1 MEFNDIL
8 AGLTPEAQA
17 VVNKHIED
25 ATTQAVNAAVAP
37 LTAQVTELTETNKSL
52 TEAAKGA
59 AEPVVP
65 EDVMKSLPESVQKQF
80 EEMQKSIKALEDE
93 KEENLAKSRFNIV
106 KAIPCDE
113 ATLKSVLKTA
123 SPEVFAVLTKAAA
136 AIEEGLG
143 KTAAAAG
150 EGSTVVSSDD
160 AYAALEKHA
169 EVIAKSENVTDA
181 VAFTMA
187 CEQHPDLYDQYVK
200 GE

>member
-169 EVIAKSENVTDA
+169 EALAKSENVTDA

>member
-52 TEAAKGA
+52 TEAAKGV
-59 AEPVVP
+59 AEPTVP

>member
-17 VVNKHIED
+17 VVNKHIEN

-59 AEPVVP
+59 AEPAVP

-80 EEMQKSIKALEDE
+80 EDMQKSIKALEDE

-123 SPEVFAVLTKAAA
+123 SPEVFTVLTKAAA

>member
-52 TEAAKGA
+52 TEAAKGT
-59 AEPVVP
+59 AEPAVP

-169 EVIAKSENVTDA
+169 EALAKSENVTDA

>member
-59 AEPVVP
+59 AEPTVP

-136 AIEEGLG
+136 A
-143 KTAAAAG
+143 G

>member
-52 TEAAKGA
+52 TEATKGA

-169 EVIAKSENVTDA
+169 EALAKSENVTDA

>member
-59 AEPVVP
+59 AEPAVP

-169 EVIAKSENVTDA
+169 EALAKSENVTDA